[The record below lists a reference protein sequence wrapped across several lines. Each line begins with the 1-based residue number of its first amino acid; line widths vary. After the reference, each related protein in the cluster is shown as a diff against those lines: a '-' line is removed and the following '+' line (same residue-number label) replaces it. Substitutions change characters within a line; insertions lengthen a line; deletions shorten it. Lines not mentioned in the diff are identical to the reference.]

1 MHPEPGLTNKI
12 ARNRESKLDQRSESR
27 SEKRKKKK
35 KSMGTTVAGLAPG
48 LSRKLKKVLE
58 SRIDTPD
65 LLSSLNTLS
74 SFYDDN
80 TPQARRNLRSTIEK
94 RALSINREFL
104 DASHAAQLALDSVEN
119 EVDALAECCDRIAKA
134 LNSCSAS
141 TADIIGTTERLK
153 QELETT
159 TQRQEIVACFLRDY
173 QLSPEEINALREEE
187 LNENFFKALSHVQE
201 IYANCKV
208 LLRTHHQ
215 RAGLELMDMMAVYQ
229 EGAYE
234 RLCRWVQAECRK
246 LGDTDNPEVSELLK
260 TAVRYLR
267 ERSVLFKY
275 CAEEVAN
282 MRHNALFRRFIS
294 ALTRGGPGGLPR
306 PIEVH
311 AHDPLRYVGDMLG
324 WLHQALASEREL
336 VAVLLDPDTITD
348 SGPKQFSNNSENGSG
363 KTESDLMFV
372 LDRIFEGVCRPFK
385 LRVEQVLQSQPSLIV
400 SYKLS
405 STLEFY
411 CYTISDLLGRETA
424 LCNTLWALKDAAQ
437 KTFFDILKGRGEKLL
452 RYPPLVA
459 VDLSP
464 PPAVREGVSVLLEV
478 IDNYNS
484 MMVPASGQ
492 KPAFGP
498 VISAI
503 LDPIVQMCEQAAEA
517 HKSKGA
523 GHSSRRSRMSS
534 DSGQLTKSSVDA
546 ILSNSS
552 SASSSLTSETPS
564 KIFLINCLC
573 AIQQPL
579 SGYEA
584 VADYVKRLGAMIDNH
599 LCVLVEKEAD
609 AILRRCNLS
618 EKMPHFQNS
627 IHKEGDNE
635 VGTPL
640 AEMEDTSPAVL
651 SECLKALFGLILG
664 SESSLPEFEQMQ
676 VPRLRSEATIGVA
689 RSLAEAY
696 DLIYKAIMDP
706 KNGYPDPS
714 SLPYSLGF
722 SYSPTC
728 SFAASNDNLNTQQPS
743 ANQSFGLREM
753 NFNYVHGSTPDS
765 RIRLI
770 CETQKIDQTKPKQE
784 SRNQPTTPFQLS
796 LDIVMEAGLESMGVS
811 EAWKAHV
818 GMALVQLFYGGYHVL
833 TKVALN
839 VGINQLVFCFYRD
852 FLAFTILCCS
862 SLYFGCAS
870 ILIIHFYHSGCRRT
884 RPPITKK
891 LLMSFFF
898 LGLTGIFGNQ
908 LLFLIGLSYTNPTYA
923 AAVQPAIP
931 VFTFLFT
938 VIMGIE
944 KVNLL
949 RYEGV
954 AKVGGTLICVSG
966 AILMVFYRGPA
977 LIGDTEMD
985 QVAQIKIS
993 ARGQPEASR
1002 WLINGLLDLG
1012 FDNFQLGV
1020 IFLIGNCIC
1029 MAAFLAIQAPLLK
1042 EYPANLSVTAYSFF
1056 FGVALMVVASL
1067 FMVNEPTDW
1076 ILTQS
1081 EILAVVY
1088 AGTIA
1093 SALNYG
1099 IVTWSNKILG
1109 PALVAL
1115 YNPLQPA
1122 FSAFLS
1128 QIFLGTPIYLG
1139 RRTRPP
1145 ITKKLLMS
1153 FFFLGLTGIFGN
1165 QLLFLIGLSYTNPT
1179 YAAAAQPAIPV
1190 FTFLIERVNLLRY
1203 EGLAKVG
1210 GTLICVSGAMLMV
1223 LYRGPALIGDKE
1235 MDHVLQIKRGAR
1247 GQPEPSGWLISGLL
1261 NLGFDHF
1268 QLGVMSLIANCCCM
1282 TAFLAIQAPLLKK
1295 YPANLSVTAYSFF
1308 FGVVLTLIVSLFMVN
1323 ESTNWILKQSEIL
1336 AVVYA
1341 IPMAAVTV
1349 AVGGDIWKAH
1359 VAMAFVQ
1366 LFNGGYHVIT
1376 KVALNV
1382 GINQLVFCVF
1392 RDLLALSILA
1402 PLAYVREKRIRPPTT
1417 KNLLISFFFLGLT
1430 GIFGNQLLFLIGLSY
1445 TNPTYA
1451 AAIQPSI
1458 PVFTFLLAV
1467 MMGTERVNLLRYDGL
1482 AKVGGTIICVSGAI
1496 FMVLYR
1502 GPALIGYA
1510 ELGHVTQ
1517 NEISARGQPEPSGWL
1532 IGGLQNLGFD
1542 NFHLGVL
1549 CLIGNCICMAA
1560 FLAIQ
1565 ASVLKKYPANLSVTA
1580 CSYFFGAL
1588 LMVTVSLF
1596 MTTEST
1602 DWSLTSSEILAVI
1615 YAGSIASA
1623 LNYGLITWCNKIIGP
1638 AMVALYNP
1646 LQPAFSA
1653 ILSQIFLGSPIYLGS
1668 IIGGSFIIAGLYMVT
1683 WASSRERQATVGVTP
1698 HSSWVSEPLIHERS
1712 AHQRGL
1718 VFSVS
1723 ASVSPKSSSD

>member
-1 MHPEPGLTNKI
+1 
-12 ARNRESKLDQRSESR
+12 
-27 SEKRKKKK
+27 
-35 KSMGTTVAGLAPG
+35 MGTTVAGLAPG

-201 IYANCKV
+201 IHANCKV

-706 KNGYPDPS
+706 KNGYPDPR
-714 SLPYSLGF
+714 SLARHP
-722 SYSPTC
+722 P
-728 SFAASNDNLNTQQPS
+728 
-743 ANQSFGLREM
+743 NQ
-753 NFNYVHGSTPDS
+753 
-765 RIRLI
+765 IR
-770 CETQKIDQTKPKQE
+770 
-784 SRNQPTTPFQLS
+784 
-796 LDIVMEAGLESMGVS
+796 
-811 EAWKAHV
+811 
-818 GMALVQLFYGGYHVL
+818 
-833 TKVALN
+833 
-839 VGINQLVFCFYRD
+839 
-852 FLAFTILCCS
+852 TIL
-862 SLYFGCAS
+862 
-870 ILIIHFYHSGCRRT
+870 
-884 RPPITKK
+884 
-891 LLMSFFF
+891 
-898 LGLTGIFGNQ
+898 GI
-908 LLFLIGLSYTNPTYA
+908 
-923 AAVQPAIP
+923 
-931 VFTFLFT
+931 
-938 VIMGIE
+938 
-944 KVNLL
+944 
-949 RYEGV
+949 
-954 AKVGGTLICVSG
+954 
-966 AILMVFYRGPA
+966 
-977 LIGDTEMD
+977 
-985 QVAQIKIS
+985 
-993 ARGQPEASR
+993 
-1002 WLINGLLDLG
+1002 
-1012 FDNFQLGV
+1012 
-1020 IFLIGNCIC
+1020 
-1029 MAAFLAIQAPLLK
+1029 
-1042 EYPANLSVTAYSFF
+1042 
-1056 FGVALMVVASL
+1056 
-1067 FMVNEPTDW
+1067 
-1076 ILTQS
+1076 
-1081 EILAVVY
+1081 
-1088 AGTIA
+1088 
-1093 SALNYG
+1093 
-1099 IVTWSNKILG
+1099 
-1109 PALVAL
+1109 
-1115 YNPLQPA
+1115 
-1122 FSAFLS
+1122 
-1128 QIFLGTPIYLG
+1128 
-1139 RRTRPP
+1139 
-1145 ITKKLLMS
+1145 
-1153 FFFLGLTGIFGN
+1153 
-1165 QLLFLIGLSYTNPT
+1165 
-1179 YAAAAQPAIPV
+1179 
-1190 FTFLIERVNLLRY
+1190 
-1203 EGLAKVG
+1203 
-1210 GTLICVSGAMLMV
+1210 
-1223 LYRGPALIGDKE
+1223 
-1235 MDHVLQIKRGAR
+1235 
-1247 GQPEPSGWLISGLL
+1247 
-1261 NLGFDHF
+1261 
-1268 QLGVMSLIANCCCM
+1268 
-1282 TAFLAIQAPLLKK
+1282 
-1295 YPANLSVTAYSFF
+1295 
-1308 FGVVLTLIVSLFMVN
+1308 
-1323 ESTNWILKQSEIL
+1323 
-1336 AVVYA
+1336 
-1341 IPMAAVTV
+1341 
-1349 AVGGDIWKAH
+1349 
-1359 VAMAFVQ
+1359 
-1366 LFNGGYHVIT
+1366 
-1376 KVALNV
+1376 
-1382 GINQLVFCVF
+1382 
-1392 RDLLALSILA
+1392 
-1402 PLAYVREKRIRPPTT
+1402 
-1417 KNLLISFFFLGLT
+1417 
-1430 GIFGNQLLFLIGLSY
+1430 
-1445 TNPTYA
+1445 
-1451 AAIQPSI
+1451 
-1458 PVFTFLLAV
+1458 
-1467 MMGTERVNLLRYDGL
+1467 
-1482 AKVGGTIICVSGAI
+1482 
-1496 FMVLYR
+1496 
-1502 GPALIGYA
+1502 
-1510 ELGHVTQ
+1510 
-1517 NEISARGQPEPSGWL
+1517 
-1532 IGGLQNLGFD
+1532 
-1542 NFHLGVL
+1542 
-1549 CLIGNCICMAA
+1549 
-1560 FLAIQ
+1560 
-1565 ASVLKKYPANLSVTA
+1565 
-1580 CSYFFGAL
+1580 
-1588 LMVTVSLF
+1588 
-1596 MTTEST
+1596 
-1602 DWSLTSSEILAVI
+1602 
-1615 YAGSIASA
+1615 
-1623 LNYGLITWCNKIIGP
+1623 
-1638 AMVALYNP
+1638 
-1646 LQPAFSA
+1646 
-1653 ILSQIFLGSPIYLGS
+1653 
-1668 IIGGSFIIAGLYMVT
+1668 
-1683 WASSRERQATVGVTP
+1683 
-1698 HSSWVSEPLIHERS
+1698 
-1712 AHQRGL
+1712 
-1718 VFSVS
+1718 
-1723 ASVSPKSSSD
+1723 